1 MAAKKKTTSKSTV
14 SGTSPTSQ
22 PSTSFLLQYAPW
34 LVAALGFALYLNTFF
49 HDYALDDAIVI
60 TENMF
65 TQEGVSGIPG
75 LAKYD
80 TFYGFFKEEG
90 KANLVAGGR
99 YRPLTP
105 ILFAIEQTIFG
116 GSPFMSHLI
125 NALLYGAL
133 CALLFF
139 TLQTLLHGRMDR
151 KEATWIA
158 LLAAGLFAAHP
169 LHTEV
174 VANIKGRDE
183 ILTLLGSLAAWW
195 GSLQAFDKKRPGLV
209 FAAAGCLFLALLS
222 KENAITFLAI
232 IPVSLWFFRVEWNP
246 SRIISL
252 WPLAIATLAF
262 LMIRGAVIGWGTGEP
277 PLEMLN
283 NPFVKLVGNQY
294 VAFSG
299 AERWGTILVTLL
311 LYLKLLV
318 WPMPLTH
325 DYYPRHIA
333 IHDLGDPLV
342 WLSILLHLAL
352 LITIIRGWKSRSL
365 PSFAAFYYLAT
376 LSIVSNIVFP
386 VGTNMSERF
395 LFMPSVGFTLFLGW
409 YIYTRL
415 KDKGPAI
422 TWGLTSVVIL
432 LWSAQTIAR
441 NPVWKNNYTL
451 FTTDV
456 NTSVNS
462 AKLQNATGGELIT
475 QAILPANEPRREAM
489 IREAI
494 THLTKAIEIHPG
506 YKNAC
511 LLLGNAHN
519 YLKEYP
525 TAIQWYQQ
533 ALQLDPNYRE
543 ATSNMQITY
552 REAGRY
558 MGEVQN
564 DLPAS
569 IDYLQKALSL
579 KSDDF
584 ETNRLLGI
592 AFGIG
597 RQHEEAVRYFTRALE
612 IQPDNAELM
621 VYLGNTWFNAGD
633 PLKGNAWHDKARHQD
648 PQVFENLGVKK

>member
-1 MAAKKKTTSKSTV
+1 MATKKKTNPKSPS
-14 SGTSPTSQ
+14 SGNPSPAH
-22 PSTSFLLQYAPW
+22 PLASFLHQRAPW
-34 LVAALGFALYLNTFF
+34 IIAALGFILYTNTLF

-65 TQEGVSGIPG
+65 TQQGISGIPG

-105 ILFAIEQTIFG
+105 IFFAVEQTLFG
-116 GSPFMSHLI
+116 GSPLMSHLI
-125 NALLYGAL
+125 NALLYGGL

-139 TLQTLLHGRMDR
+139 TLQRLLIGRLDQNT
-151 KEATWIA
+151 ATRVA

-183 ILTLLGSLAAWW
+183 ILALLGSLTAWW
-195 GSLQAFDKKRPGLV
+195 MTLKALDERRPALVLGAGL
-209 FAAAGCLFLALLS
+209 ALFLALLS
-222 KENAITFLAI
+222 KENAITFLAV
-232 IPVSLWFFRVEWNP
+232 IPVSLWFFRKDWSLPNAT
-246 SRIISL
+246 SL
-252 WPLAIATLAF
+252 WPLAAATLAF
-262 LMIRGAVIGWGTGEP
+262 LVIRGAVIGWTTGEP

-294 VAFSG
+294 VFFSG
-299 AERWGTILVTLL
+299 AERWGTILFTLL

-318 WPMPLTH
+318 WPIPLTH

-342 WLSILLHLAL
+342 WLSILLHLGL
-352 LITIIRGWKSRSL
+352 VVIIIRGWRSRSL
-365 PSFAAFYYLAT
+365 PAFAAFYYLAT

-395 LFMPSVGFTLFLGW
+395 LFMPSVGFALFLGW
-409 YIYTRL
+409 QLVHRFPGKATL
-415 KDKGPAI
+415 
-422 TWGLTSVVIL
+422 TWGLTAVFIL
-432 LWSAQTIAR
+432 LWSGLTIAR

-456 NTSVNS
+456 KTSVNS

-475 QAILPANEPRREAM
+475 QAILPENEPRKDAM
-489 IREAI
+489 IRQAVI
-494 THLTKAIEIHPG
+494 HLNKAVEIHPG

-519 YLKEYP
+519 YLKEFP
-525 TAIQWYQQ
+525 TAIQWYQK
-533 ALQLDPNYRE
+533 ALQLDPDYRE
-543 ATSNMQITY
+543 ATNNLQITY
-552 REAGRY
+552 RDAGRY
-558 MGEVQN
+558 MGEVRN

-569 IDYLQKALSL
+569 IDYLKKSLSL
-579 KSDDF
+579 RPDDF

-592 AFGIG
+592 AYGIG
-597 RQHEEAVRYFTRALE
+597 RQHDEAVLYFTKALE

-633 PLKGNAWHDKARHQD
+633 PLKGNAWHEKARHRD
-648 PQVFENLGVKK
+648 PQVFEKLGIKK

>member
-1 MAAKKKTTSKSTV
+1 MAAKKKPTPKTAS
-14 SGTSPTSQ
+14 SGPTSNSL
-22 PSTSFLLQYAPW
+22 PPVSILFRYAPW
-34 LVAALGFALYLNTFF
+34 LVAVLGCVLYLNTLF

-65 TQEGVSGIPG
+65 TRKGISGIPG

-105 ILFAIEQTIFG
+105 ILFAVEQSLFG

-125 NALLYGAL
+125 NALLYGGL

-139 TLQTLLHGRMDR
+139 TVQRLLTGQMESRM
-151 KEATWIA
+151 ASWIA

-183 ILTLLGSLAAWW
+183 ILTLMGSLAAWW
-195 GSLQAFDKKRPGLV
+195 LTLKAIDDKRPALLLLAGLS
-209 FAAAGCLFLALLS
+209 LFFGLLS
-222 KENAITFLAI
+222 KENAITFLAV
-232 IPVSLWFFRVEWNP
+232 IPVSLWFFRKDWSV
-246 SRIISL
+246 STITTL
-252 WPLAIATLAF
+252 WPLALATILF
-262 LMIRGAVIGWGTGEP
+262 LLIRGSVIGWNTGEP

-294 VAFSG
+294 VFFSG
-299 AERWGTILVTLL
+299 AERWGTLLFTLL

-318 WPMPLTH
+318 WPIPLTH

-333 IHDLGDPLV
+333 IHDFGDPLV
-342 WLSILLHLAL
+342 WLSVLLHVG
-352 LITIIRGWKSRSL
+352 LIIVIIRGWKNRTL
-365 PSFAAFYYLAT
+365 PAFAAFYYLAT
-376 LSIVSNIVFP
+376 LSVVSNIVFP

-395 LFMPSVGFTLFLGW
+395 LFMPSVGFALFLGW
-409 YIYTRL
+409 LLIHRFPGKATL
-415 KDKGPAI
+415 
-422 TWGLTSVVIL
+422 TWGLTAVIIL
-432 LWSAQTIAR
+432 LWSGLTIAR
-441 NPVWKNNYTL
+441 NPVWKNNFTL

-456 NTSVNS
+456 ETSANS

-475 QAILPANEPRREAM
+475 QALLPANEARKEAM
-489 IREAI
+489 IREAVV
-494 THLTKAIEIHPG
+494 HLTKAVDIHPG

-519 YLKEYP
+519 YLKEFP
-525 TAIQWYQQ
+525 TSIAWYER
-533 ALQLDPNYRE
+533 ALSLDPEYAE
-543 ATSNMQITY
+543 ARNNLQITC
-552 REAGRY
+552 RDAGRY
-558 MGEVQN
+558 MGEVKK

-569 IDYLQKALSL
+569 IDYLNKALAL
-579 KSDDF
+579 NPEDF

-592 AFGIG
+592 AYGIG
-597 RQHEEAVRYFTRALE
+597 RQHEEAIRHFTKALE

-621 VYLGNTWFNAGD
+621 VYIGNAWFNAGD
-633 PLKGNAWHDKARHQD
+633 PLKGTAWHDKARFKD
-648 PQVFENLGVKK
+648 PDVFQKLGGKK

>member
-1 MAAKKKTTSKSTV
+1 MATKKPTTSTLRKTPT
-14 SGTSPTSQ
+14 GDTGSP
-22 PSTSFLLQYAPW
+22 LLRYAPW
-34 LVAALGFALYLNTFF
+34 LVVALGFALYVNTLF

-65 TQEGVSGIPG
+65 TQQGISGISG
-75 LAKYD
+75 LARYD

-105 ILFAIEQTIFG
+105 ITFAIEQSLFG

-139 TLQTLLHGRMDR
+139 TMRLLLRERMDPDT
-151 KEATWIA
+151 AAWIA
-158 LLAAGLFAAHP
+158 LAAAGLFAAHP

-183 ILTLLGSLAAWW
+183 ILSLFGSLGAWW
-195 GSLQAFDKKRPGLV
+195 LVLRAWDTKRPALYAG
-209 FAAAGCLFLALLS
+209 AAASLFLALLS
-222 KENAITFLAI
+222 KENAITFLAV
-232 IPVSLWFFRVEWNP
+232 IPVSLWFFRKSWTP
-246 SRIISL
+246 AKGIAL
-252 WPLAIATLAF
+252 WPLALATIGF
-262 LMIRGAVIGWGTGEP
+262 LFIRGSVIGWSTGQP

-294 VAFSG
+294 VYFSG
-299 AERWGTILVTLL
+299 AERWGTILFTLL

-318 WPMPLTH
+318 WPVPLTH

-333 IHDLGDPLV
+333 IHDLSDPLV
-342 WLSILLHLAL
+342 WLSILLHVGLVIL
-352 LITIIRGWKSRSL
+352 IIRGWRSRSL
-365 PSFAAFYYLAT
+365 TAFAAFFYLAT

-395 LFMPSVGFTLFLGW
+395 LFMPSVGFALWLGW
-409 YIYTRL
+409 LIHKRL
-415 KDKGPAI
+415 QARSAALS
-422 TWGLTSVVIL
+422 WGVLAVVVL
-432 LWSAQTIAR
+432 LWGAQTIAR
-441 NPVWKNNYTL
+441 NPVWKDNYTL

-456 NTSVNS
+456 QTSVNS
-462 AKLQNATGGELIT
+462 AKLQNATGGELIA
-475 QAILPANEPRREAM
+475 QAILPANEARREAM

-494 THLTKAIEIHPG
+494 THLTRAMEIHPG

-511 LLLGNAHN
+511 LLLGNAYN

-525 TAIQWYQQ
+525 VSIQWYQQ
-533 ALQLDPNYRE
+533 ALSLDPGYRE
-543 ATSNMQITY
+543 ATNNLQITY

-558 MGEVQN
+558 MGEVKN

-569 IDYLQKALSL
+569 IDYLQKALAL
-579 KSDDF
+579 DPNDF
-584 ETNRLLGI
+584 ESNRLMGI
-592 AFGIG
+592 AYGIG
-597 RQHEEAVRYFTRALE
+597 RQSEEAIRYFTRALE
-612 IQPDNAELM
+612 IKPDNAELM

-633 PLKGNAWHDKARHQD
+633 PVKGQEWHDRARKQD
-648 PQVFENLGVKK
+648 PQVFERLGIKK